1 MSALLEVQGIGSGY
15 GDVPVL
21 SDVSLSVGADE
32 IVSVVGAN
40 GAGKTTL
47 LSTISGLLPCTAG
60 TIRFDGE
67 QIERLPAHDVV
78 TRRLVMVPE
87 GGRLFPFMT
96 VLENLEL
103 GAFNASARP
112 NLKASLDDVL
122 AHFPI
127 LAERRQ
133 QLAGSLSGGERQ
145 MCAIARAM
153 MSQPKLL
160 MLDEPSLGLSPQMV
174 ERVFELIL
182 SLAREEE
189 YRGAAGRAEC
199 RRRARHGEPRLH
211 HRTRA
216 RDQIRH
222 RRRAA
227 RGPGRAARLSR
238 ALGPHE
244 QADRHRDRRQPR
256 QGGGEGVVGRA

>member
-1 MSALLEVQGIGSGY
+1 MSPLLDVQGIGSGY

-21 SDVSLSVGADE
+21 SDISLTVGADE

-60 TIRFDGE
+60 TIRFDNE
-67 QIERLPAHDVV
+67 PIERLPAHDVV

-103 GAFNASARP
+103 GAFNGSARP
-112 NLKASLDDVL
+112 ALKSSLDDVL
-122 AHFPI
+122 THFPI

-153 MSQPKLL
+153 MSRPKLL

-182 SLAREEE
+182 SLARAKGIAVLLVEQNV
-189 YRGAAGRAEC
+189 G
-199 RRRARHGEPRLH
+199 
-211 HRTRA
+211 
-216 RDQIRH
+216 D
-222 RRRAA
+222 
-227 RGPGRAARLSR
+227 
-238 ALGPHE
+238 ALGMANRGYVIE
-244 QADRHRDRRQPR
+244 RGRVVKSGSGESLLADADVQ
-256 QGGGEGVVGRA
+256 RAYLGL

>member
-1 MSALLEVQGIGSGY
+1 MSALLEVEGIASGY

-21 SDVSLSVGADE
+21 GDVSLTVGADE
-32 IVSVVGAN
+32 IVAVVGAN

-47 LSTISGLLPCTAG
+47 MSTIAGLLACTAG
-60 TIRFDGE
+60 TIRFGGE
-67 QIERLPAHDVV
+67 AIERLPAHAVV

-112 NLKASLDDVL
+112 GLKASLDDVL
-122 AHFPI
+122 THFPI

-160 MLDEPSLGLSPQMV
+160 MLDEPSLGLSPLMV
-174 ERVFELIL
+174 ERVFELVV
-182 SLAREEE
+182 SLARQKGIAVLLVEQNVGDALGMANRGYVIE
-189 YRGAAGRAEC
+189 RGRVVKSGTGAALLADQDVQRAY
-199 RRRARHGEPRLH
+199 
-211 HRTRA
+211 
-216 RDQIRH
+216 
-222 RRRAA
+222 
-227 RGPGRAARLSR
+227 
-238 ALGPHE
+238 LGL
-244 QADRHRDRRQPR
+244 
-256 QGGGEGVVGRA
+256 

>member
-1 MSALLEVQGIGSGY
+1 MNALLDVQGIGSGY
-15 GDVPVL
+15 GDMPVL
-21 SDVSLSVGADE
+21 SDVSLTVGADE

-60 TIRFDGE
+60 TIRFDGKA
-67 QIERLPAHDVV
+67 IERLAAHEVV

-112 NLKASLDDVL
+112 ALKASLEDVL
-122 AHFPI
+122 TLFPI

-145 MCAIARAM
+145 MCAIARAV

-160 MLDEPSLGLSPQMV
+160 MLDEPSLGLSPLMV
-174 ERVFELIL
+174 ERVFELIV
-182 SLAREEE
+182 SLV
-189 YRGAAGRAEC
+189 
-199 RRRARHGEPRLH
+199 
-211 HRTRA
+211 RTKGIA
-216 RDQIRH
+216 VLLVEQNVGD
-222 RRRAA
+222 
-227 RGPGRAARLSR
+227 
-238 ALGPHE
+238 ALGMANRGYVIE
-244 QADRHRDRRQPR
+244 RGRVVKAGTGESLLADADVQ
-256 QGGGEGVVGRA
+256 RAYLGL

>member
-1 MSALLEVQGIGSGY
+1 MNALLDVQEIGSGY

-21 SDVSLSVGADE
+21 SGVSLTVGADE

-47 LSTISGLLPCTAG
+47 LSTISGLLPCATG
-60 TIRFDGE
+60 TIQFDGE
-67 QIERLPAHDVV
+67 PIQRLSAHAVV

-112 NLKASLDDVL
+112 ALKSSLDDVL
-122 AHFPI
+122 THFPI
-127 LAERRQ
+127 LAERRE

-182 SLAREEE
+182 SLARAKGIAVLLVEQNV
-189 YRGAAGRAEC
+189 G
-199 RRRARHGEPRLH
+199 
-211 HRTRA
+211 
-216 RDQIRH
+216 D
-222 RRRAA
+222 
-227 RGPGRAARLSR
+227 
-238 ALGPHE
+238 ALGMANRGYVIE
-244 QADRHRDRRQPR
+244 RGRIAKSGTGESLLADADVQ
-256 QGGGEGVVGRA
+256 RAYLGL

>member
-67 QIERLPAHDVV
+67 QVERLAAHDVV

-112 NLKASLDDVL
+112 NLKASLDAVL

-160 MLDEPSLGLSPQMV
+160 MLDEPSLGLSPLMV

-182 SLAREEE
+182 SLAREKNIAVLLVEQNV
-189 YRGAAGRAEC
+189 G
-199 RRRARHGEPRLH
+199 
-211 HRTRA
+211 
-216 RDQIRH
+216 D
-222 RRRAA
+222 
-227 RGPGRAARLSR
+227 
-238 ALGPHE
+238 ALGMANRGYIIEHGRVIKSGTGDALL
-244 QADRHRDRRQPR
+244 ADQDVQ
-256 QGGGEGVVGRA
+256 RAYLGL

>member
-1 MSALLEVQGIGSGY
+1 MTLLDVQGIGSGY

-21 SDVSLSVGADE
+21 SDVSLTVGADE

-67 QIERLPAHDVV
+67 PIGRLAAHAVV

-112 NLKASLDDVL
+112 ALKASLEDVL
-122 AHFPI
+122 ALFPI

-182 SLAREEE
+182 SLARAKGIAVLLVEQNV
-189 YRGAAGRAEC
+189 G
-199 RRRARHGEPRLH
+199 
-211 HRTRA
+211 
-216 RDQIRH
+216 D
-222 RRRAA
+222 
-227 RGPGRAARLSR
+227 
-238 ALGPHE
+238 ALGMANRGYVIEHGRVVKSGTG
-244 QADRHRDRRQPR
+244 QGLLADADVQ
-256 QGGGEGVVGRA
+256 RAYLGL

>member
-21 SDVSLSVGADE
+21 SDVSLSVDADE

-67 QIERLPAHDVV
+67 QIERLAAHDVV

-112 NLKASLDDVL
+112 NLKASLDAVL

-160 MLDEPSLGLSPQMV
+160 MLDEPSLGLSPLMV

-182 SLAREEE
+182 SLAREKNIAVLLVEQNV
-189 YRGAAGRAEC
+189 G
-199 RRRARHGEPRLH
+199 
-211 HRTRA
+211 
-216 RDQIRH
+216 D
-222 RRRAA
+222 
-227 RGPGRAARLSR
+227 
-238 ALGPHE
+238 ALGMANRGYIIEHGRVIKSGSGDALL
-244 QADRHRDRRQPR
+244 ADQDVQ
-256 QGGGEGVVGRA
+256 RAYLGL

>member
-21 SDVSLSVGADE
+21 SDVSLEVGADE
-32 IVSVVGAN
+32 IVAVVGAN

-47 LSTISGLLPCTAG
+47 LSTIAGLLACTAG
-60 TIRFDGE
+60 AIRLDGE
-67 QIERLPAHDVV
+67 TIETLPAHAVV

-96 VLENLEL
+96 VMENLEL
-103 GAFNASARP
+103 GAFHAGARP
-112 NLKASLDDVL
+112 QLKAALDDVL

-160 MLDEPSLGLSPQMV
+160 MLDEPSLGLSPLMV

-182 SLAREEE
+182 SLARQKGIAVLLVEQNV
-189 YRGAAGRAEC
+189 G
-199 RRRARHGEPRLH
+199 
-211 HRTRA
+211 
-216 RDQIRH
+216 D
-222 RRRAA
+222 
-227 RGPGRAARLSR
+227 
-238 ALGPHE
+238 ALGMASRGYVIE
-244 QADRHRDRRQPR
+244 RGRVVKSGSGQALLADADVQ
-256 QGGGEGVVGRA
+256 RAYLGL

>member
-1 MSALLEVQGIGSGY
+1 MTLLDVQGVGSGY

-21 SDVSLSVGADE
+21 SDVSLTVGADE

-47 LSTISGLLPCTAG
+47 LSTISGLLPCTTG
-60 TIRFDGE
+60 TIRFDNE
-67 QIERLPAHDVV
+67 QINRLAAHDVV

-112 NLKASLDDVL
+112 ALKASLDDVL
-122 AHFPI
+122 THFPI
-127 LAERRQ
+127 LAERRE

-182 SLAREEE
+182 SLARAKGIAVLLVEQNV
-189 YRGAAGRAEC
+189 G
-199 RRRARHGEPRLH
+199 
-211 HRTRA
+211 
-216 RDQIRH
+216 D
-222 RRRAA
+222 
-227 RGPGRAARLSR
+227 
-238 ALGPHE
+238 ALGMANRGYVIE
-244 QADRHRDRRQPR
+244 RGRVVKSGTGESLLADADVQ
-256 QGGGEGVVGRA
+256 RAYLGL

>member
-1 MSALLEVQGIGSGY
+1 MTLLDVQGIGSGY

-21 SDVSLSVGADE
+21 SDVSLTVGADE

-60 TIRFDGE
+60 TIHFDGE
-67 QIERLPAHDVV
+67 PIGRMAAHDVV

-112 NLKASLDDVL
+112 ALKASLDDVL
-122 AHFPI
+122 THFPI
-127 LAERRQ
+127 LAERRE

-160 MLDEPSLGLSPQMV
+160 MLDEPSLGLSPRMV

-182 SLAREEE
+182 SLARAKGIAVLLVEQNV
-189 YRGAAGRAEC
+189 G
-199 RRRARHGEPRLH
+199 
-211 HRTRA
+211 
-216 RDQIRH
+216 D
-222 RRRAA
+222 
-227 RGPGRAARLSR
+227 
-238 ALGPHE
+238 ALGMANRGYVIE
-244 QADRHRDRRQPR
+244 RGRVVKSGSGESLLADADVQ
-256 QGGGEGVVGRA
+256 RAYLGL

>member
-1 MSALLEVQGIGSGY
+1 MTALLDVQGVGSGY

-47 LSTISGLLPCTAG
+47 LSTIAGLLPCTTG
-60 TIRFDGE
+60 TIRFDDEPIE
-67 QIERLPAHDVV
+67 QLAAHDVV

-112 NLKASLDDVL
+112 ALKSSLDDVL
-122 AHFPI
+122 EHFPI
-127 LAERRQ
+127 LAERRE

-182 SLAREEE
+182 SLARAKGIAVLLVEQNV
-189 YRGAAGRAEC
+189 G
-199 RRRARHGEPRLH
+199 
-211 HRTRA
+211 
-216 RDQIRH
+216 D
-222 RRRAA
+222 
-227 RGPGRAARLSR
+227 
-238 ALGPHE
+238 ALGMANRGYVIE
-244 QADRHRDRRQPR
+244 RGRIVKSGTGESLLADADVQ
-256 QGGGEGVVGRA
+256 RAYLGL

>member
-1 MSALLEVQGIGSGY
+1 MTSALLQVDDLHVAY
-15 GDVPVL
+15 GPVGVL
-21 SDVSLSVGADE
+21 NGASLTVGAGE
-32 IVSVVGAN
+32 VVTILGSN

-47 LSTISGLLPCTAG
+47 LRAIAGLVRHQAG
-60 TIRFDGE
+60 SIRFDGSD
-67 QIERLPAHDVV
+67 IGGMPAHDKVACG
-78 TRRLVMVPE
+78 LCMVPE
-87 GGRLFPFMT
+87 GRQLFPDHT

-160 MLDEPSLGLSPQMV
+160 MLDEPSLGLSPLMV

-182 SLAREEE
+182 SLAREKNIAVLLVEQNV
-189 YRGAAGRAEC
+189 G
-199 RRRARHGEPRLH
+199 
-211 HRTRA
+211 
-216 RDQIRH
+216 D
-222 RRRAA
+222 
-227 RGPGRAARLSR
+227 
-238 ALGPHE
+238 ALGMANRGYIIEHGRVIKSGTGE
-244 QADRHRDRRQPR
+244 ALLADQDVQ
-256 QGGGEGVVGRA
+256 RAYLGL

>member
-1 MSALLEVQGIGSGY
+1 MSALLDVQGIGSGY

-21 SDVSLSVGADE
+21 SDVSLTVGENE

-60 TIRFDGE
+60 AIRFNGE
-67 QIERLPAHDVV
+67 PIERLAAHDVV

-103 GAFNASARP
+103 GAFNSSARAA
-112 NLKASLDDVL
+112 LKTSLDDVL
-122 AHFPI
+122 ALFPI

-153 MSQPKLL
+153 MAQPMLL
-160 MLDEPSLGLSPQMV
+160 MLDEPSLGLSPLMV
-174 ERVFELIL
+174 EHVFELIL
-182 SLAREEE
+182 SLARAKGIAVLLVEQNV
-189 YRGAAGRAEC
+189 G
-199 RRRARHGEPRLH
+199 
-211 HRTRA
+211 
-216 RDQIRH
+216 D
-222 RRRAA
+222 
-227 RGPGRAARLSR
+227 
-238 ALGPHE
+238 ALGMANRGYVIERGRVVKSGSGPDLL
-244 QADRHRDRRQPR
+244 ADADVQ
-256 QGGGEGVVGRA
+256 RAYLGL

>member
-1 MSALLEVQGIGSGY
+1 MSALLQVENIASGY

-21 SDVSLSVGADE
+21 SDVSLEVGADE
-32 IVSVVGAN
+32 IVAVVGAN

-47 LSTISGLLPCTAG
+47 LSTIAGLLACTAG
-60 TIRFDGE
+60 AIRLDGE
-67 QIERLPAHDVV
+67 AIETLPAHAVV

-96 VLENLEL
+96 VMENLEL
-103 GAFNASARP
+103 GAFHAGARP
-112 NLKASLDDVL
+112 QLKASLDDVL

-160 MLDEPSLGLSPQMV
+160 MLDEPSLGLSPLMV

-182 SLAREEE
+182 SLARQKGIAVLLVEQNVGDALGMASRGYVIE
-189 YRGAAGRAEC
+189 RGRVVKSGTGAALLADADVQRAY
-199 RRRARHGEPRLH
+199 
-211 HRTRA
+211 
-216 RDQIRH
+216 
-222 RRRAA
+222 
-227 RGPGRAARLSR
+227 
-238 ALGPHE
+238 LGL
-244 QADRHRDRRQPR
+244 
-256 QGGGEGVVGRA
+256 

>member
-1 MSALLEVQGIGSGY
+1 MSALLEVHGIGSGY

-21 SDVSLSVGADE
+21 SDVSLSVDADE

-67 QIERLPAHDVV
+67 QIERLAAHDVV

-112 NLKASLDDVL
+112 NLKASLDAVL

-160 MLDEPSLGLSPQMV
+160 MLDEPSLGLSPLMV

-182 SLAREEE
+182 SLAREKNIAVLLVEQNV
-189 YRGAAGRAEC
+189 G
-199 RRRARHGEPRLH
+199 
-211 HRTRA
+211 
-216 RDQIRH
+216 D
-222 RRRAA
+222 
-227 RGPGRAARLSR
+227 
-238 ALGPHE
+238 ALGMANRGYIIEHGRVIKSGTGDALL
-244 QADRHRDRRQPR
+244 ADQDVQ
-256 QGGGEGVVGRA
+256 RAYLGL

>member
-1 MSALLEVQGIGSGY
+1 MTGLLDVQGIASGY

-32 IVSVVGAN
+32 VVSVVGAN

-60 TIRFDGE
+60 TIHFGGE
-67 QIERLPAHDVV
+67 AIGGMPAHDVV
-78 TRRLVMVPE
+78 IRRLVMVPE

-112 NLKASLDDVL
+112 ALKESLEDVL
-122 AHFPI
+122 SHFPI

-160 MLDEPSLGLSPQMV
+160 MLDEPSLGLSPLMV

-182 SLAREEE
+182 TLVRQKGIAVLLVEQNV
-189 YRGAAGRAEC
+189 G
-199 RRRARHGEPRLH
+199 
-211 HRTRA
+211 
-216 RDQIRH
+216 D
-222 RRRAA
+222 
-227 RGPGRAARLSR
+227 
-238 ALGPHE
+238 ALGMANRGYVIE
-244 QADRHRDRRQPR
+244 RGCVVKTGTGEALLADADVQ
-256 QGGGEGVVGRA
+256 RAYLGH